1 MHKSLDGARL
11 DETTRALPALG
22 KNLSMKVKVRVLR
35 REGRNLPRQE
45 YLQPPLIEGELGV
58 APERGH
64 ELGRSVLRAHLRD
77 ASHGGNADLLPE
89 LTDVSLLFVGEGQ
102 MRLSGFEQIDRH
114 AYAQTWEVQ
123 VQ

>member
-1 MHKSLDGARL
+1 MTKTLDTAGLDDPRGALSAPDKS
-11 DETTRALPALG
+11 
-22 KNLSMKVKVRVLR
+22 LSMKVKVRVLR

-58 APERGH
+58 APERDH

-89 LTDVSLLFVGEGQ
+89 LTDVSLLFVGDGQ
-102 MRLSGFEQIDRH
+102 MRLSGFEQIDRR